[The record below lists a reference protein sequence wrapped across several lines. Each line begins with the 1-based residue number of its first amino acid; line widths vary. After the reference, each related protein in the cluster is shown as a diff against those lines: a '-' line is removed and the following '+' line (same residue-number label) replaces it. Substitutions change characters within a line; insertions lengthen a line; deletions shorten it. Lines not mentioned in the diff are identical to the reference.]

1 MEKFEICTPGHNS
14 LTDTLIMW
22 GLYSL
27 FRECDCSPED
37 ITVIGEHDRYRII
50 VADASQLEG
59 LRDVL
64 LDCLEDKLL
73 EVLDSKLTNAWDRNT
88 ISGVKE
94 AAVKVTQLLESK
106 DVFDISKIFSDDHI
120 YQYDEGRR
128 GKGFKTLY
136 VPLSGIYGKFL
147 TEEHIYKEAPYKVCP
162 YCLVFSALGFSVS
175 VGVVRKKTLRT
186 YIAVG
191 FNGELTGRVLEPFL
205 FEEKL
210 WYQDGVNLL
219 ERAFRANASLTTL
232 SVAFTTFL
240 SMPDAC
246 LENIRESGSSWYT
259 LIYSYDVGMTKR
271 LTGFDRIDI
280 TPFKDAIIAIESHY
294 DLLRG
299 LVSSLL
305 SSREVVD
312 HGGDTV
318 VNLLSDF
325 ALNRKLIN
333 AFNSLRALRSVVER
347 LQSSKHGEMYSR
359 LSSYLS
365 HRLGLGF
372 IAACD

>member
-1 MEKFEICTPGHNS
+1 MEKFEIYTPGHNS

-22 GLYSL
+22 GLYL
-27 FRECDCSPED
+27 LLRECDCDPED
-37 ITVIGEHDRYRII
+37 VTIIGEHDRYRII
-50 VADASQLEG
+50 VADASQLKN

-64 LDCLEDKLL
+64 LDYLEDEFLRA
-73 EVLDSKLTNAWDRNT
+73 LDSKLADAWDRNT
-88 ISGVKE
+88 INGVKQ
-94 AAVKVTQLLESK
+94 AAVKVIQLLESK
-106 DVFDISKIFSDDHI
+106 SAFDISKIFSDDHI
-120 YQYDEGRR
+120 YHYDEGRR

-147 TEEHIYKEAPYKVCP
+147 TEEHIYREAPYKVCP
-162 YCLVFSALGFSVS
+162 YCLVFSALGFSAS

-191 FNGELTGRVLEPFL
+191 FNGELTGRTLEPFL

-219 ERAFRANASLTTL
+219 ERAFRADASLTTL
-232 SVAFTTFL
+232 SIAFTTFL

-246 LENIRESGSSWYT
+246 LENIKGSGSSWYT

-280 TPFKDAIIAIESHY
+280 TPFKNAIAVIESHY
-294 DLLRG
+294 DLLRS
-299 LVSSLL
+299 LVGSLL
-305 SSREVVD
+305 SSKEVVN

-325 ALNRKLIN
+325 ALNRKLID
-333 AFNSLRALRSVVER
+333 AFNSLRALRSVIGR
-347 LQSSKHGEMYSR
+347 LQSSKSEETYNR

-372 IAACD
+372 IAACN